1 MAGKERG
8 TRQLKE
14 EAVRTTAPSS
24 TSQYITRTQ
33 GAAIVGMWAVIWAV
47 IVAVSAL

>member
-1 MAGKERG
+1 MDRAQRG
-8 TRQLKE
+8 PRELK
-14 EAVRTTAPSS
+14 RPPRMTAPSS
-24 TSQYITRTQ
+24 RAQYTTRAQ